1 MNTEKSKP
9 IKKKQIRK
17 LFFFNMVLVLTSLN
31 ACETLGDP
39 DPEEPTYPPATTI
52 LRVELTPDTL
62 VQGDTLTLKCVVK
75 DSLDPNLRFDWS
87 LSSTRIIPVNGRT
100 DQSVVKWHTGDS
112 DYFMNLPDS
121 IEISGPRSAVYVDKI
136 HETVKYEQVV
146 KNFTIYIKRKP
157 N

>member
-1 MNTEKSKP
+1 
-9 IKKKQIRK
+9 
-17 LFFFNMVLVLTSLN
+17 
-31 ACETLGDP
+31 
-39 DPEEPTYPPATTI
+39 
-52 LRVELTPDTL
+52 
-62 VQGDTLTLKCVVK
+62 
-75 DSLDPNLRFDWS
+75 
-87 LSSTRIIPVNGRT
+87 
-100 DQSVVKWHTGDS
+100 VKWHTGDS

>member
-1 MNTEKSKP
+1 
-9 IKKKQIRK
+9 
-17 LFFFNMVLVLTSLN
+17 
-31 ACETLGDP
+31 
-39 DPEEPTYPPATTI
+39 
-52 LRVELTPDTL
+52 
-62 VQGDTLTLKCVVK
+62 
-75 DSLDPNLRFDWS
+75 LRFDWS
-87 LSSTRIIPVNGRT
+87 LSSTTIIPVNGRT